1 MNELELARAAE
12 TALERNRAR
21 IDDLNV
27 YPVPDG
33 DTGTNMLLTV
43 RAVREALE
51 AGNGDIVRAA
61 LLGARG
67 NSGVI
72 LSQIIR
78 GAVEGYQ
85 AGGSVAAALGQGAD
99 SAYAAVREPVEGTIL
114 TVIRAL
120 ADEAESRRDDDPREL
135 LAALV
140 ARGDEAVAR
149 TQEQMELL
157 RKAGVVDA
165 GAAGLV
171 EIVRG
176 IAAHLSGEPLP
187 APEETAPVSPEAVHQ
202 EASRYRYCT
211 AFVVEGEALD
221 RDALERDLAPLGDSL
236 LVVGDASALK
246 AHVHTDDPGAALR
259 AGTALG
265 VIERVE
271 ISNMQLQTAQREERL
286 SHASADDR
294 RTAVVAVVAGEGNK
308 RLFAS
313 MGATGIVDGGE
324 TMNPSTE
331 ELLEAIER
339 TGAPEAVVLA
349 NNDNVVM
356 AARQAARLSEIPV
369 HVVATSS
376 LQAGLGAMLGYDAL
390 ADSETNGAAMEEI
403 AASVA
408 TGAVT
413 VASRAVSVDGLNVER
428 GSYLGLADGEPVAG
442 GTSFDTVA
450 SSVVEA
456 LLGEPRDVLTF
467 ITGADEPELGADP
480 RAGRAASSGA
490 RARGASGRPAALS
503 AAPVGRVGPLECAG
517 VRRARPRR
525 PRRGQRRLPRG
536 ARAPARAAGRHRRRR
551 RGRGWDPRGRD
562 VQAARPGGRDH
573 GFSPARARRRASDE
587 GAS

>member
-1 MNELELARAAE
+1 MNELELVRAAE
-12 TALERNRAR
+12 SALERNRAR
-21 IDDLNV
+21 LDDLNV

-51 AGNGDIVRAA
+51 AGETDVVRAA

-78 GAVEGYQ
+78 GAVEGFD
-85 AGGSVAAALGQGAD
+85 ADGSVATALKHGSDA
-99 SAYAAVREPVEGTIL
+99 AYAAVREPVEGTIL
-114 TVIRAL
+114 TVARAL
-120 ADEAESRRDDDPREL
+120 AEEAELRREEEL
-135 LAALV
+135 RPQLAALV
-140 ARGDEAVAR
+140 ARGDEAVAQ
-149 TQEQMELL
+149 TQDQLEQL
-157 RKAGVVDA
+157 RRAGVVDA

-176 IAAHLSGEPLP
+176 ISAHVSGEPLP
-187 APEETAPVSPEAVHQ
+187 EPAEAAPISADAVHQ

-211 AFVVEGEALD
+211 VFVVEGQDLARE
-221 RDALERDLAPLGDSL
+221 ALERDLAPLGDSL
-236 LVVGDASALK
+236 LVVGDSTALK

-286 SHASADDR
+286 SHSEADDR
-294 RTAVVAVVAGEGNK
+294 RTAVVAVVAGDGNR
-308 RLFAS
+308 RLFES

-331 ELLEAIER
+331 DLLEAVES
-339 TGAPEAVVLA
+339 THAPEVVVLA
-349 NNDNVVM
+349 NNDNVVL
-356 AARQAARLSEIPV
+356 AAQQAARLATIPV
-369 HVVATSS
+369 HVVPTSS
-376 LQAGLGAMLGYDAL
+376 IQAGLGAMLAYDSL
-390 ADSETNGAAMEEI
+390 AGAETNGAAMAEL
-403 AASVA
+403 ASGIA

-428 GSYLGLADGEPVAG
+428 GTYLGLADGEPIAG

-450 SSVVEA
+450 GSVVEA

-467 ITGADEPELGADP
+467 ITGADVPELGRLLAQVAERHP
-480 RAGRAASSGA
+480 ELELEVHPGGQ
-490 RARGASGRPAALS
+490 PHYPLLLS
-503 AAPVGRVGPLECAG
+503 AE
-517 VRRARPRR
+517 
-525 PRRGQRRLPRG
+525 
-536 ARAPARAAGRHRRRR
+536 
-551 RGRGWDPRGRD
+551 
-562 VQAARPGGRDH
+562 
-573 GFSPARARRRASDE
+573 
-587 GAS
+587 